1 MSPETG
7 LKSGCGVAAG
17 GEWNGLSRSSFKSW
31 SLFNAVGFIGAGARC
46 NEKRHMKFAYYTFS
60 LLAVAAQQTLAE
72 DAVNLPGMVVTAT
85 RTALPETQLDAA
97 TTVYT
102 RKDIERLQVKSVQDL
117 LRGST
122 GIDLVEN
129 GGLGKNVS
137 VFMRGTESDHVLVLI
152 DGVKA
157 GSVTLGT
164 TRFEFLPIDQVERIE
179 IIRGPQSS
187 KWGSEAIGGV
197 IQIFTRKGSQKDG
210 HHVDLMAGGGEY
222 ETYRTAGTVSGR
234 MQNTWYT
241 LGASLMRSQGFNA
254 NEATSG
260 FFGIDQPDRDGYK
273 NAGLNA
279 RLGHRFDN
287 GAEIEA
293 FYLRAEGQTKYDNI
307 TFPGF
312 DDDRADFVEQT
323 VGATGSINFTDDWR
337 SSLRLGQS
345 RDDTD
350 NFSREGQFLNRFG
363 STRWNASWLNEINIT
378 DNHQIAAGADYY
390 LDTVDSNTAFTQTS
404 RYDVGAFAEYHG
416 RWFEQ
421 HFINAAIRWDHNE
434 SFGDVPTGSIG
445 WRYQLPH
452 GFSVLANYGS
462 AFKAPSFNE
471 LYFPDFG
478 NPNLDP
484 EYSKS
489 VETGVAGNHDWGQ
502 WQVRLY
508 HTDIDNLIAAVMDP
522 VTFQFSAQNV
532 DKAQIEGIEAEIG
545 TQLFGFNA
553 KLTGNLLRA
562 EDRTNNTRLPRRAAK
577 TLAFDLSR
585 SFGDL
590 ETGVA
595 VLAQGDRFDDTQNTI
610 RVPGFVTIDL
620 RSAYHFSDN
629 WEIRAKL
636 NNLLDKDYQTAEHFW
651 MPDRNYFISLH
662 YRI

>member
-1 MSPETG
+1 
-7 LKSGCGVAAG
+7 
-17 GEWNGLSRSSFKSW
+17 
-31 SLFNAVGFIGAGARC
+31 
-46 NEKRHMKFAYYTFS
+46 MKFAYYTFS
-60 LLAVAAQQTLAE
+60 LLAAAAQQSLAE
-72 DAVNLPGMVVTAT
+72 DAVNMPATVVTAT
-85 RTALPETQLDAA
+85 RTLIPESQLDAA

-102 RKDIERLQVKSVQDL
+102 RQDIERLQVKTVQAL

-122 GIDLVEN
+122 GLDLVEN
-129 GGLGKNVS
+129 GGYGKNVS

-152 DGVKA
+152 DGIKA

-164 TRFEFLPIDQVERIE
+164 TPFQFIPIDQVERIE

-187 KWGSEAIGGV
+187 KYGSEAIGGV
-197 IQIFTRKGSQKDG
+197 IQIFTRKGSRQDG
-210 HHVDLMAGGGEY
+210 HHLDLEAGGGSY
-222 ETYRTAGTVSGR
+222 DTYRAAGTASGR
-234 MQNTWYT
+234 VQNTWYT

-254 NEATSG
+254 NQATGG

-287 GAEIEA
+287 GAELEA

-307 TFPGF
+307 NFPGF
-312 DDDRADFVEQT
+312 DDDRTDFVEQT
-323 VGATGSINFTDDWR
+323 VGATGSMSVTDDWR

-345 RDDTD
+345 RDDQD
-350 NFSREGQFLNRFG
+350 NFSHSGQFLNRFG
-363 STRWNASWLNEINIT
+363 STRWNASWLNEIDLSN
-378 DNHQIAAGADYY
+378 DHQLVAGSDYR
-390 LDTVDSNTAFTQTS
+390 LDSVDSNIDFTQTS
-404 RYDVGAFAEYHG
+404 RYDVGVFAEYHG
-416 RWFEQ
+416 RWFEK

-445 WRYQLPH
+445 WRYQWDY
-452 GFSVLANYGS
+452 GISFLANYGS

-471 LYFPDFG
+471 LYYPNFG

-489 VETGVAGNHDWGQ
+489 VEAGITGDHEWGQ
-502 WQVRLY
+502 WQLRAY

-532 DKAQIEGIEAEIG
+532 DKAQIEGLEAEIG
-545 TQLFGFNA
+545 TQFYGFSA

-562 EDRTNNTRLPRRAAK
+562 EDRTTNMRLPRRAEK

-585 SFGDL
+585 SFDKL
-590 ETGVA
+590 DTGVS
-595 VLAQGDRFDDTQNTI
+595 VLAQGDRFDDTQNTV
-610 RVPGFVTIDL
+610 RVPGYVVVNL

-629 WEIRAKL
+629 WELRAKL
-636 NNLLDKDYQTAEHFW
+636 NNLLDKSYQTAEHFW